1 MSVLARMSLNPATRG
16 GRKLLTNRQAMHAA
30 IMAAFSPEAHDQMDG
45 RVLWRVDRDAHRHVL
60 YTVSPAEPDLTHLVE
75 QAGWAGQSWD
85 AVSYDAFLGRLTRG
99 QVWGFRLA
107 ANPVRAVAREGARSK
122 VLPHVTPAQQVGWLE
137 ERSAGWGFSL
147 VGSVD
152 GGTTEETKRSSVL
165 VSQRHDDR
173 FGRAEG
179 ATGRRSKVTLRIA
192 QFDGTLE
199 VTDADALRSALV
211 AGMGR
216 AKGYGC
222 GLMTLRPVEG

>member
-1 MSVLARMSLNPATRG
+1 MTVLTRMSLNPATRG

-30 IMAAFSPEAHDQMDG
+30 IMAAFSPETHDEMGG

-60 YTVSPAEPDLTHLVE
+60 YTVSPVEPDLTHIVE

-85 AVSYDAFLGRLTRG
+85 AAAYDSFLRRLTRG
-99 QVWGFRLA
+99 QRWGFRLV
-107 ANPVRAVAREGARSK
+107 ANPVRSVARERARSK

-147 VGSVD
+147 VAPTAEDSPASG
-152 GGTTEETKRSSVL
+152 VL

-173 FGRAEG
+173 FGRVEG
-179 ATGRRSKVTLRIA
+179 TTGRRGKVTLRIA

-199 VTDADALRSALV
+199 VTDADTLRSALV

-222 GLMTLRPVEG
+222 GLMTLRPLEG

>member
-1 MSVLARMSLNPATRG
+1 MEAKAAAATPDGALRGVADRLARV
-16 GRKLLTNRQAMHAA
+16 AA
-30 IMAAFSPEAHDQMDG
+30 RYAASNARFAAAC
-45 RVLWRVDRDAHRHVL
+45 W
-60 YTVSPAEPDLTHLVE
+60 
-75 QAGWAGQSWD
+75 GQSWD

-122 VLPHVTPAQQVGWLE
+122 VLPHVTPAQQVGWLD

-147 VGSVD
+147 VGSLR
-152 GGTTEETKRSSVL
+152 GGTTEETRKNGVL

-173 FGRAEG
+173 FGRAESV
-179 ATGRRSKVTLRIA
+179 AGRRSKVTLRIA

-199 VTDADALRSALV
+199 VTDAQALRCALV